1 MRKEICAVLMS
12 ALVLAGS
19 RAGAKIDASAGT
31 ATGSFLQMGGSAR
44 SLAMG
49 GTGSAL
55 VSDPSA
61 IWTNPGQIAG
71 LTAPEFAF
79 THGSYVE
86 DVSLNQ
92 MVFAGPLPVGAV
104 SVALTMVEMGAIDS
118 YDATGA
124 ASGSVTPKDT
134 GITAGYAVEAGKAG
148 VGGSLTFIN
157 SQLDTDAK
165 ATAVAADIGGRY
177 EVLPALTVSAAAQH
191 LGPAMKFG
199 TKTSSLPLVL
209 RGGASGLLLNGRLR
223 LAGDVVKPSDSGA
236 VMLVGAEVSQ
246 DFSGDVSLSLRGGW
260 KSVAPKGSN
269 TGISAGGGLCW
280 RPRVPLGKDED
291 MEEAFGPRDALTL
304 SGIRVDYA
312 WTPMGELGTA
322 HWLSFSL
329 AF

>member
-1 MRKEICAVLMS
+1 MRKTFCVTITIVLM
-12 ALVLAGS
+12 LAGS
-19 RAGAKIDASAGT
+19 RSGAKLDSSAGT

-71 LTAPEFAF
+71 LAAPEFAF

-92 MVFAGPLPVGAV
+92 MVFAGPLQIGAV
-104 SVALTMVEMGAIDS
+104 CAAVTMVDMGGIDS
-118 YDATGA
+118 YDASGA
-124 ASGSVTPKDT
+124 ASGTVEPKDSA
-134 GITAGYAVEAGKAG
+134 ITAGYAVEAGQAG

-157 SQLDTDAK
+157 SQLAPDAK
-165 ATAVAADIGGRY
+165 ATAVAVDFGGRY
-177 EVLPALTVSAAAQH
+177 TVLPELTLSAAAQH

-199 TKTSSLPLVL
+199 TKTSSLPVVV
-209 RGGASGLLLNGRLR
+209 RGGVSGVLLSGKLR
-223 LAGDVVKPSDSGA
+223 LAGDVLKPSDSAA
-236 VMLVGAEVSQ
+236 VMLAGAEVSQ

-260 KSVAPKGSN
+260 KSVAPKGGN
-269 TGISAGGGLCW
+269 AAISAGGGLRW

-291 MEEAFGPRDALTL
+291 MEAAFGARDTLTL